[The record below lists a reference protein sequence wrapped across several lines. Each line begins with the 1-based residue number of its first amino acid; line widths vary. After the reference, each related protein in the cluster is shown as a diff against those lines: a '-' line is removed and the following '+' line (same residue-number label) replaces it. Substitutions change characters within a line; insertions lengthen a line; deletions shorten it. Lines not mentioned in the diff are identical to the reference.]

1 MCPPSRKFVNG
12 DGGLFERGLMV
23 CHVLLVETESGLA
36 LVDTGFGT
44 DDCARPEH
52 LGGAFRVVT
61 NARLDRAETAL
72 AQVEALGFERGDVRH
87 LLVTHLDL
95 DHAGGIPDFPEATVH
110 IHAPEHA
117 AAMSP
122 RTLGEKNRYKP
133 RHWAHGPRFRT
144 YEAAGEP
151 WFGFSCVRALDGLPP
166 EILIVPLAGHTRG
179 HAAIAV
185 KSDRGW
191 LVHAGDAYFYRG
203 EIDADRPTCPA
214 GLSMFQRLVATDDR
228 MRRDNQRR
236 LRELAR
242 DHAGEV
248 RVFSAHDP
256 VELDRERVRAS
267 A

>member
-1 MCPPSRKFVNG
+1 M
-12 DGGLFERGLMV
+12 
-23 CHVLLVETESGLA
+23 
-36 LVDTGFGT
+36 
-44 DDCARPEH
+44 
-52 LGGAFRVVT
+52 
-61 NARLDRAETAL
+61 
-72 AQVEALGFERGDVRH
+72 
-87 LLVTHLDL
+87 
-95 DHAGGIPDFPEATVH
+95 H
-110 IHAPEHA
+110 IFAPEHD
-117 AAMSP
+117 AAMA
-122 RTLGEKNRYKP
+122 RATLAEKNRYKP

-151 WFGFSCVRALDGLPP
+151 WFGFECVRALDGLPP

-203 EIDADRPTCPA
+203 ELDAEPSCPT
-214 GLSMFQRLVATDDR
+214 GLSMFQRLVAIDDR

-256 VELDRERVRAS
+256 VELDRERVRATV
-267 A
+267 